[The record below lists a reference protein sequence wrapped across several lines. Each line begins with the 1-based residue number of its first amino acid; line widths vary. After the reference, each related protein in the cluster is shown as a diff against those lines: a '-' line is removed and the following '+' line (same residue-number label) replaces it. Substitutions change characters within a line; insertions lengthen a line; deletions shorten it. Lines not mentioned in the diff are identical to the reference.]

1 MGFLQHYEEEV
12 RKSLSVCFCLLDQM
26 SSEDEDSLRAMQRE
40 MTESCMKI
48 RQSYAFVDQT
58 VNASEFTEFRPGF
71 YTKVEKGIQ
80 SYSDS
85 EALFLAE
92 EMIKKEVRKYIQ
104 SSDHTNLIVI
114 LGERAEEMQTEDYRK
129 IRNWLE
135 QEAETIGFDIL

>member
-1 MGFLQHYEEEV
+1 MGFLQHYEEEG

-48 RQSYAFVDQT
+48 RQSYVFGDQT

-80 SYSDS
+80 SYD
-85 EALFLAE
+85 
-92 EMIKKEVRKYIQ
+92 
-104 SSDHTNLIVI
+104 IV
-114 LGERAEEMQTEDYRK
+114 K
-129 IRNWLE
+129 IS
-135 QEAETIGFDIL
+135 

>member
-1 MGFLQHYEEEV
+1 MGFLQHYEEEG

-48 RQSYAFVDQT
+48 RQSYVFGNQT

>member
-1 MGFLQHYEEEV
+1 MKLLQIYLKQCKGRENMYGFLQHYEEEG

-48 RQSYAFVDQT
+48 RQSYVFGDQT

-92 EMIKKEVRKYIQ
+92 EMIKKKYGNISSRQTIQ
-104 SSDHTNLIVI
+104 T
-114 LGERAEEMQTEDYRK
+114 
-129 IRNWLE
+129 
-135 QEAETIGFDIL
+135 

>member
-1 MGFLQHYEEEV
+1 MGFLQHYEEEG

-48 RQSYAFVDQT
+48 RQSYVDQT